1 MAREVWKSVVTADM
15 VRELSADEVEGLVD
29 ALNDVVMEVCREYGL
44 D

>member
-15 VRELSADEVEGLVD
+15 VKGLSADEVESLVD
-29 ALNDVVMEVCREYGL
+29 ALNDVVMEVCQEYGV